1 MADRD
6 FTTSI
11 LVDRSPK
18 EVFDAINRPRDWWG
32 KDIEGQTDSAGQEW
46 TYRYKDMHFS
56 KQRTAELVPD
66 RKVVWHVV
74 EARMN
79 FLQDKTEWE
88 GTKMI
93 FDISGKGDKTEIR
106 FTHAGLVPEVECF
119 DICKNAWTGLI
130 ADSLRN
136 LVETGEGL
144 PDTVE

>member
-1 MADRD
+1 MANRD

-18 EVFDAINRPRDWWG
+18 EAFDAINRPRDWWG
-32 KDIEGQTDSAGQEW
+32 KDIEGQTDRTGEEW

-56 KQRTAELVPD
+56 KQRTAELVPGS
-66 RKVVWHVV
+66 KVVWHVV